1 MWHLLGA
8 DEMMRQPGQRLG
20 WPWAT
25 SVWKKKKNKHRPNS
39 ESHTLS
45 MNNQPSQPKKVIYL
59 SVGWFLLVVGLIMT
73 PLPWPFGF
81 GAPMAILGLVML
93 LTHSFWV
100 RRRFVRLS
108 IRYPKLFG
116 RVKIFLRRSLPKLR
130 RRFGFKKSGKPSRH
144 DEHQDG

>member
-8 DEMMRQPGQRLG
+8 HELMRRPARRLG

-25 SVWKKKKNKHRPNS
+25 SVWKKKKNKHKINS
-39 ESHTLS
+39 ETNNLS

-108 IRYPKLFG
+108 VRYPS
-116 RVKIFLRRSLPKLR
+116 SLVA
-130 RRFGFKKSGKPSRH
+130 
-144 DEHQDG
+144 